1 MQVIDN
7 ILVGLALLVSIG
19 YAAMSLGPK
28 SLRRFVLTCLSRLL
42 ARAPASGMR
51 RAAQRL
57 ALAAGSKQSGS
68 CGGCDSCDSQQPAS
82 GPEVKIPVTKI
93 GRRV

>member
-1 MQVIDN
+1 MHVIDD

-28 SLRRFVLTCLSRLL
+28 SLRRLLLTAASRVL
-42 ARAPASGMR
+42 AHAPASGAR

-57 ALAAGSKQSGS
+57 AVSADAKGSG
-68 CGGCDSCDSQQPAS
+68 CGGCDSCGPEQPAS
-82 GPEVKIPVTKI
+82 RTEVKIPVTKI

>member
-1 MQVIDN
+1 MHVIDD

-28 SLRRFVLTCLSRLL
+28 SLRRSVLSAASRVLSHS
-42 ARAPASGMR
+42 PASGMR
-51 RAAQRL
+51 RAAERL
-57 ALAAGSKQSGS
+57 AASAVSKGSG
-68 CGGCDSCDSQQPAS
+68 CGGCDNCGSEPPANQT
-82 GPEVKIPVTKI
+82 EVKIPVAKI

>member
-1 MQVIDN
+1 MHVIDN

-28 SLRRFVLTCLSRLL
+28 ALRRFLLTAASRVLSH
-42 ARAPASGMR
+42 APASGMR

-57 ALAAGSKQSGS
+57 ASSAGAKASG
-68 CGGCDSCDSQQPAS
+68 CGGCDSCGSEQPAS
-82 GPEVKIPVTKI
+82 QTEVKIPVKKI